1 MKHRHL
7 NHERYTV
14 AAIDD
19 TIARGQR
26 ADWVH
31 LRDAAARDPEI
42 LRKILRV
49 CAAHSADPSAQRYH
63 LWRYYAE
70 RRVA

>member
-7 NHERYTV
+7 NHEGYTT

-19 TIARGQR
+19 MIGRGNR
-26 ADWVH
+26 SDWAE
-31 LRDAAARDPEI
+31 LRDAAASDALI
-42 LRKILRV
+42 LQKILRV
-49 CAAHSADPSAQRYH
+49 CAPHREDAYAQRYH
-63 LWRYYAE
+63 LWRHYAA